1 MTDAL
6 LVVIILL
13 QLKLLHNQQS
23 SIDPNTESFALW
35 LIKAFFVIV
44 CIVFMVWAYAH
55 WIR

>member
-13 QLKLLHNQQS
+13 QLKVLHNQQRS
-23 SIDPNTESFALW
+23 ADPNTESFALW
-35 LIKAFFVIV
+35 LIKAILVIV
-44 CIVFMVWAYAH
+44 CVVFLVWAYAH